1 MSELS
6 VASISAQSQQ
16 VVADKVSMAVAKK
29 SLDVAKSQGDA
40 AVDLI
45 KGAAAIANQPHG
57 GGKAGGFDIVG

>member
-16 VVADKVSMAVAKK
+16 MVADKVSMAVAKK

-45 KGAAAIANQPHG
+45 KGAAAISANPPSTTKG
-57 GGKAGGFDIVG
+57 GLDISA